1 MRKYP
6 IAKVPPTRAQRW
18 AQERNW
24 TKAMWVGIRSSLY
37 VTYHKSS
44 TTKAE
49 KQKLLF
55 LIEDIGNI
63 IKGFKLRET
72 ESKQI
77 YMEKER
83 K

>member
-1 MRKYP
+1 
-6 IAKVPPTRAQRW
+6 
-18 AQERNW
+18 
-24 TKAMWVGIRSSLY
+24 MWVGIRSSLY